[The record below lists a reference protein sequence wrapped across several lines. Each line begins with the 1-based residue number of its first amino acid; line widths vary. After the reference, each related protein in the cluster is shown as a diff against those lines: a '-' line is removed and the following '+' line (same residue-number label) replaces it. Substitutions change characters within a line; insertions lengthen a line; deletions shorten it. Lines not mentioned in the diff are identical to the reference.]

1 MKSNSLVEVRVPK
14 KTEPLSQLLDRAFG
28 ILDEGRSLDELS
40 SFDDAGLLYEIAA
53 CIEIRVSGV
62 VESNTFWTRVVI
74 GQSLE
79 ECDKKGNRS
88 VECLRRTVRG
98 HIASHSRRTTL
109 ATHTFVVPTRM
120 SGIGLRSVA
129 GLNSQLDFHSDDS
142 VPTRLDMAAALRA
155 GERIFRTNRMEY
167 PYHPTLI
174 QLEVTDLPFHQA
186 MNEAEKEIKLLRACV
201 NITESSTFHIE
212 SGGKWIPSYPFPAP
226 PFVLV
231 FDGNGTYLDLFY
243 EPTTLDYQRLYKT
256 KDLSP
261 GQLNKALELLDKIKL
276 LSPSVQEAL
285 LRPLLLYQDALDLPF
300 PQLALLGMWRA
311 LESFLPLDTK
321 NWRSYDELIKTVSA
335 LFGPGTPSA
344 RGATAIFQA
353 IRMKRNNY
361 IHLAEDQ
368 GIDDMDCSWL
378 RFLLRKILLGLI
390 KKGHEFKDSQTL
402 LQFLRHYRL
411 AKEDLVSAE
420 QEAASTIAAI
430 EAIRNARKL

>member
-1 MKSNSLVEVRVPK
+1 MGSNSLVEVRAPK

-40 SFDDAGLLYEIAA
+40 SFNDAGLLYEIAA

-79 ECDKKGNRS
+79 ECAKKGDRS
-88 VECLRRTVRG
+88 IECLCHTVKG

-109 ATHTFVVPTRM
+109 AAHTFVVPTRM
-120 SGIGLRSVA
+120 PGIGLRSVA
-129 GLNSQLDFHSDDS
+129 GLNSQLNFHSDDS
-142 VPTRLDMAAALRA
+142 GPTRLDMTAALRA

-174 QLEVTDLPFHQA
+174 QLEVTDLPLHQA
-186 MNEAEKEIKLLRACV
+186 VSEAEKEIKLLRACV
-201 NITESSTFHIE
+201 NITEPSIFHIE
-212 SGGKWIPSYPFPAP
+212 SGGKWTPSYPFPAP

-256 KDLSP
+256 KKLTPD
-261 GQLNKALELLDKIKL
+261 QLDKALELLDKIKL

-300 PQLALLGMWRA
+300 PQLALFGMWRA
-311 LESFLPLDTK
+311 LEAFLHLDTK
-321 NWRSYDELIKTVSA
+321 DRLSYDKLIKTVSA

-344 RGATAIFQA
+344 RGAAAILQA
-353 IRMKRNNY
+353 IKGKRNDY
-361 IHLAEDQ
+361 IHLAKDQ
-368 GIDDMDCSWL
+368 GIDNMDCSWL
-378 RFLLRKILLGLI
+378 RFLLRRILLGLI
-390 KKGHEFKDSQTL
+390 NKGHEFKDSQTL
-402 LQFLRHYRL
+402 LQFLTHYRL
-411 AKEDLVSAE
+411 GKEDLVSVE
-420 QEAASTIAAI
+420 QEAVGTLEAI
-430 EAIRNARKL
+430 EAIRKARKL